1 MARKILLADDSV
13 TAQNMGRKILADAGY
28 DVITVNNGSAALK
41 KIAELRPELIILDV
55 YMPGYSGLEV
65 CQRLKDAGET
75 ARIPVLLT
83 VGKLEP
89 FKPEE
94 AKRVRAEG
102 YIVKPFEASEL
113 LSAVSKLEDK
123 IVPRAE
129 AGKPGRLGRAVAVVD
144 DGSRSGDEPEAEGSW
159 KDRISFPAKKKEVA
173 EPSSDNADLYNSV
186 NRDLKTVVQRD
197 EVKAQS
203 APVAQ
208 ERRVKSASSIVKP
221 EEKLVDLGALATPGL
236 PKDVTAEEIAAL
248 AAAAA
253 QVKGT
258 KLEVESAAK
267 PPAEEKTANEPVVSQ
282 PVVSQPQIKDTAFKQ
297 IRTDTTVVLPD
308 AAQEAVAAQ
317 PVQETPALAAKAPA
331 TPTEDEVSEAIACL
345 EREQAR
351 GAEQLW
357 NVSSGN
363 DAQQSTEK
371 EDLPVTMAGP
381 GDSRGLES
389 PRWTAVPVAVDPQE
403 AALSL
408 EREMHTAFRAFS
420 AAAAAQAGPATVA
433 EGAQE
438 SAVSTV
444 AAVAAPVDLA
454 EIVSPAE
461 PKVESAPAVEISAA
475 VCEEAPRAEGN
486 EFAVA
491 AVEAIADHS
500 EQPDFSMVEHHQ
512 QISVVAENAIS
523 PVAGP
528 EQIASPAVATVS
540 AAAAQ
545 EETQQPQTTQEVI
558 TISTGIHEPAPAITI
573 STGILEPAPAIIG
586 DVVAAD
592 SSSAEPM
599 GEMPA
604 PATLVAEVLAS
615 EQPLPELSVPEKS
628 APEPAVSSGLI
639 SEGISASEVGLSE
652 TVAAEI
658 VGGVASEPAVAET
671 PTSVVA
677 ETPASENMQT
687 AKPVSQEQE
696 NVPQE
701 DEKELAA
708 TTAAAWASWR
718 QIRDSVP
725 GSKHDASVSSE
736 HLQDRA
742 LVANALAVAAG
753 AESSPAE
760 VAMKPAPDVNSQTV
774 ASIVDSLLAEL
785 RPRIVEE
792 ISRKLAAEKK

>member
-129 AGKPGRLGRAVAVVD
+129 AGKPGRLGRAVAVVEE
-144 DGSRSGDEPEAEGSW
+144 GGRSGDEPEAEGSW
-159 KDRISFPAKKKEVA
+159 KDRISFPAKKKVA
-173 EPSSDNADLYNSV
+173 EESSDNADLYNTV
-186 NRDLKTVVQRD
+186 NRDLKTVVQRG
-197 EVKAQS
+197 EQT
-203 APVAQ
+203 APVTQ
-208 ERRVKSASSIVKP
+208 DRRVKSISAIAKP
-221 EEKLVDLGALATPGL
+221 EEKLVNMGALATPGL

-253 QVKGT
+253 QVQGT
-258 KLEVESAAK
+258 KLEAETAAK
-267 PPAEEKTANEPVVSQ
+267 LPAEEKVANEPLVSQ
-282 PVVSQPQIKDTAFKQ
+282 PVVSKPEVKDTAFKQ
-297 IRTDTTVVLPD
+297 IRTDATVVPPD
-308 AAQEAVAAQ
+308 AVQEAVAAQ
-317 PVQETPALAAKAPA
+317 PAQETPVQGTKAPA

-345 EREQAR
+345 EREQAH

-357 NVSSGN
+357 NVGSG
-363 DAQQSTEK
+363 DAQQSSEK
-371 EDLPVTMAGP
+371 EDLPVTMVGA
-381 GDSRGLES
+381 GDSRGVES
-389 PRWTAVPVAVDPQE
+389 PRWTAVPVALDPQE

-408 EREMHTAFRAFS
+408 EREMQTAFRAFT
-420 AAAAAQAGPATVA
+420 AAAAAQAGPATVV
-433 EGAQE
+433 EELQQP
-438 SAVSTV
+438 AVSTV
-444 AAVAAPVDLA
+444 ATEAAPVDLA
-454 EIVSPAE
+454 AIVAPAE
-461 PKVESAPAVEISAA
+461 LKAEPTPAVAISKP
-475 VCEEAPRAEGN
+475 VCEEAPRTESN

-500 EQPDFSMVEHHQ
+500 EQPDFSAVEHLQ
-512 QISVVAENAIS
+512 QTSTPAENVIGQVAI
-523 PVAGP
+523 P
-528 EQIASPAVATVS
+528 EQGVGPVEAPVTAAT
-540 AAAAQ
+540 AP
-545 EETQQPQTTQEVI
+545 EETQVPQTAQEAV
-558 TISTGIHEPAPAITI
+558 TISVGIHEPAPAI
-573 STGILEPAPAIIG
+573 IG
-586 DVVAAD
+586 ETVEAELI
-592 SSSAEPM
+592 SAEPIIQA
-599 GEMPA
+599 PA
-604 PATLVAEVLAS
+604 PATLSAEILAS
-615 EQPLPELSVPEKS
+615 EISPSEQALAEPSVPEKS
-628 APEPAVSSGLI
+628 ASEPEGSSDLVSDAML
-639 SEGISASEVGLSE
+639 ASEVGFTD

-658 VGGVASEPAVAET
+658 GGGVASKAVAAEA
-671 PTSVVA
+671 PTSLVE
-677 ETPASENMQT
+677 ETPANENVQA
-687 AKPVSQEQE
+687 AKPVTQEQE

-701 DEKELAA
+701 DEKELVE

-725 GSKHDASVSSE
+725 GSRNDASVSSE

-742 LVANALAVAAG
+742 LPANALAVAAG
-753 AESSPAE
+753 AESSPSE
-760 VAMKPAPDVNSQTV
+760 VSMKAATDVHSQTV